1 MLSCDGTVTNIKVRN
16 VKPQPIN
23 TMGLVVDFAERTISF
38 SGHLVSQPKFL
49 DLSGERER
57 NPSRPTGIYG
67 TPLTRVGIVYP
78 SRTIL
83 TILHNYISPMK
94 SIC

>member
-1 MLSCDGTVTNIKVRN
+1 MLNR
-16 VKPQPIN
+16 PIN

-57 NPSRPTGIYG
+57 TSLALCPLSPT
-67 TPLTRVGIVYP
+67 R
-78 SRTIL
+78 
-83 TILHNYISPMK
+83 
-94 SIC
+94 